1 MSKFE
6 IFNEYGKDI
15 EETNKIKELV
25 EFAIK
30 YKKLDNIEFNIIFV
44 NNEYIHNLN
53 RDYRHID
60 RPTDVITFALEDGEN
75 VNLESWRMLGD
86 IYISIDKATE
96 QAEEYGHSFLREL
109 AFLTIHGFLHLLGYD
124 HMNEDDEKIMYK
136 EQEVILNEFDIKRW
150 N

>member
-53 RDYRHID
+53 RDYRHFD

-86 IYISIDKATE
+86 IYISIDKAIE

-109 AFLTIHGFLHLLGYD
+109 SFLTIHGFLHLLGYD
-124 HMNEDDEKIMYK
+124 HMNEDDEKIMFK
-136 EQEVILNEFDIKRW
+136 EQEVILNEFGIKR
-150 N
+150 